1 MADSCV
7 ILLGGNNPWGGFIA
21 TKRQDNDEKP
31 SSSASLVPYEKVK
44 WGIKPAI
51 QYRAKSLKFEANSM
65 VAFFDTCFA
74 R

>member
-1 MADSCV
+1 M
-7 ILLGGNNPWGGFIA
+7 ILLCGNSPSGGFAA

-31 SSSASLVPYEKVK
+31 SSSASLVPCEKLE

-51 QYRAKSLKFEANSM
+51 QYWAMSLKLEADSM
-65 VAFFDTCFA
+65 VASFDTCFA

>member
-7 ILLGGNNPWGGFIA
+7 ILLCGNNPSGGFIA
-21 TKRQDNDEKP
+21 TKRQNNDEKP
-31 SSSASLVPYEKVK
+31 SSSASLVPYEKLE

-51 QYRAKSLKFEANSM
+51 QYWAPSLKFEVDST
-65 VAFFDTCFA
+65 VASFDTCFA

>member
-7 ILLGGNNPWGGFIA
+7 ILLCGNNPWGGFIA

-31 SSSASLVPYEKVK
+31 SSSASLVPYE
-44 WGIKPAI
+44 PAI
-51 QYRAKSLKFEANSM
+51 QYWATSLKFEANSM